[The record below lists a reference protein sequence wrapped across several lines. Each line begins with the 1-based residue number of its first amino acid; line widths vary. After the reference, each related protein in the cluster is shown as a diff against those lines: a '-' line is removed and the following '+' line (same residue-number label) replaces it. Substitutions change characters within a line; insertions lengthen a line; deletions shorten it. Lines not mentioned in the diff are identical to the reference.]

1 MNKSIILDRLRHRRN
16 RLIIRWRSVEE
27 TLRDEQEWGMWEG
40 GFERM
45 VRQTT
50 AIDRTL
56 RRLGDGP
63 EALPA
68 GADTARRAA

>member
-1 MNKSIILDRLRHRRN
+1 MNKSILLERLRNRRN
-16 RLIIRWRSVEE
+16 KIIIRWRSVEE

-45 VRQTT
+45 VRQTV

-56 RRLGDGP
+56 ARIDRA
-63 EALPA
+63 EAPVGEA
-68 GADTARRAA
+68 ERESVAA

>member
-1 MNKSIILDRLRHRRN
+1 MNKSILLERLRNRRN
-16 RLIIRWRSVEE
+16 KIIIRWRSVEE

-45 VRQTT
+45 VRQTV

-56 RRLGDGP
+56 HRLGPDADAAPVPVP
-63 EALPA
+63 E
-68 GADTARRAA
+68 RMVAA

>member
-1 MNKSIILDRLRHRRN
+1 MNKSILLDRLRHRRN

-27 TLRDEQEWGMWEG
+27 ALRDEQEWGMWEG

-56 RRLGDGP
+56 LRLGDAP
-63 EALPA
+63 EQLPVA
-68 GADTARRAA
+68 AEAVRRAA